1 MKNTFLKLKKAVL
14 QKKSLLVISYYL
26 FSSLNLLSV
35 QVFGQDSYQ
44 ELSLPYPKNNFYA
57 LLQVQKY
64 RDKYSSPAF
73 EGELFRILENGEIY
87 RLYIR
92 RELKK
97 RNMPKELEYLPVVE
111 SEYKTKAVSKSGA
124 SGLWQFMENSIEGL
138 LKKDEWVDE
147 RFDPFLETEA
157 ALKKLSDNYKMFND
171 WALALAAYNCG
182 AGALKRILK
191 NVDEKENQNFWYISE
206 HGLLRDQSIEYVPKL
221 IAISDI
227 VENTSYFK
235 TNMPDT
241 KEKESYFNENH
252 YFDYYITESSM
263 TFDRISEMTGIDS
276 SIIEELN
283 PALIKKCTPPYKYKL
298 RLPN

>member
-14 QKKSLLVISYYL
+14 QKKSLLVISYYI
-26 FSSLNLLSV
+26 FSSFNLLSV

>member
-26 FSSLNLLSV
+26 FSSFNLLSV